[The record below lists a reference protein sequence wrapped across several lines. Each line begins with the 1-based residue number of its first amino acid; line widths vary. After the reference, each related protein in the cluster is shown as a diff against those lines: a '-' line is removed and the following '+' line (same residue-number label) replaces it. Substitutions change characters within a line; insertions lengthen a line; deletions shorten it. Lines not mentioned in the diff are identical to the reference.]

1 MKNTLLLTL
10 LVASLTL
17 LNSSFSFGD
26 VSSPL
31 TELGELYYYAKIE
44 CEDEFSTYCNKA
56 VFGRGRV
63 INCIRKFEDK
73 LSPRCEQA
81 YIESLERLDKLLPK
95 FLHSIEVCR
104 EDAHR
109 VCSGLRAWS
118 DQIADCVKLNKDKL
132 SSKCKLTLQDY
143 GWLK

>member
-1 MKNTLLLTL
+1 MKNSLLLTL

-17 LNSSFSFGD
+17 LNSSPAFSD

-31 TELGELYYYAKIE
+31 TDLGELYYYAKTE
-44 CEDEFSTYCNKA
+44 CESEFSTYCNKA

-63 INCIRKFEDK
+63 INCMRKFEDK

-95 FLHSIEVCR
+95 FLHSIDVCR
-104 EDAHR
+104 EDVQR
-109 VCSGLRAWS
+109 TCSGLRAWS
-118 DQIADCVKLNKDKL
+118 DQISDCVKLNKDKL
-132 SSKCKLTLQDY
+132 GNQCKSTLQDY
-143 GWLK
+143 GWLE